1 MVKLLP
7 ELLKEVNDNVS
18 NLDNYRDN
26 FLLKV
31 IAAHSFLPKYKMLL
45 PEGETP
51 HKADDAPLGMSPTN
65 IYAECKRFYIFCR
78 EDLSSIKREA
88 QWIGLL
94 EGLHKDETKILDHVK
109 DQRLTELY
117 PNLTWKVFAE
127 AGIIPAPAEGESYED
142 TSSKQTK
149 RGRGRPKKEQTAA
162 S

>member
-18 NLDNYRDN
+18 NLDNYRDI

-31 IAAHSFLPKYKMLL
+31 IAAHAFLPKYKMLL
-45 PEGETP
+45 PEGATP
-51 HKADDAPLGMSPTN
+51 HKPDDAPLGMSPTN
-65 IYAECKRFYIFCR
+65 IYAECKRLYIFCR
-78 EDLSSIKREA
+78 EDLSKTNRETK
-88 QWIGLL
+88 WIGLL
-94 EGLHKDETKILDHVK
+94 EGLHKDETKILDYVK

-117 PNLTWKVFAE
+117 PNLTWKAFAE
-127 AGIIPAPAEGESYED
+127 AGIIPGPAEGESYED
-142 TSSKQTK
+142 TASQQAK

>member
-7 ELLKEVNDNVS
+7 ELLKEVNDNIEL
-18 NLDNYRDN
+18 LDNYRDN

-65 IYAECKRFYIFCR
+65 LYAECKRLYVFCR
-78 EDLSSIKREA
+78 EDLSSMKRES

-94 EGLHKDETKILDHVK
+94 EGLHKDETKILDYVK
-109 DQRLTELY
+109 DQKLHELY
-117 PNLTWKVFAE
+117 PNITWKAMSD
-127 AGIIPAPAEGESYED
+127 AGIIPAPQEGEVDPS
-142 TSSKQTK
+142 TQPVK
-149 RGRGRPKKEQTAA
+149 RGRGRPKKEAKAA
-162 S
+162 TQS